1 MATAKLTASHN
12 DSSLNFK
19 KATTMRNTKPA
30 KVFVTKVDADTGG
43 YESGGYNPI
52 THEAFAQGE
61 YIHLGYLT
69 GTKSLNSEFTDM
81 EVKDDSTRKVI
92 SEKNLQS
99 YTLQVN
105 MLDTMLA
112 RSFVSNNQNEV
123 FRIICDLGSDRD
135 GNNEYMA
142 IATASVSS
150 ENLHNPSEDGF
161 ESVSVS
167 FKSMPCP
174 RNILI
179 DYEDFSILFGGIG
192 NPGDG
197 TPIYTSGTELTFDVK
212 SYMKKPS
219 SAIAPGN
226 TATIVSNGSWGGNR
240 SVTAIYVPAELHIGG
255 VSGSFNLVEVPT
267 DVALPDAPA
276 ISAPTNNAADVSITP
291 TLTLSAAVTGAAYY
305 RYLITTMDDAIVVNK
320 ESSATS
326 TSISATD
333 VRDGS
338 ALSNNTKYKLTVY
351 AGNIAGETPSTLL
364 TFTTQSAT

>member
-1 MATAKLTASHN
+1 
-12 DSSLNFK
+12 
-19 KATTMRNTKPA
+19 MRNTKPA
-30 KVFVTKVDADTGG
+30 KVFVAKVDADTGG

-142 IATASVSS
+142 IATACVSS

-192 NPGDG
+192 NPGN
-197 TPIYTSGTELTFDVK
+197 ENTFPNVSSLKFGVK

-219 SAIAPGN
+219 SNAIAPGSE
-226 TATIVSNGSWGGNR
+226 ATVVTSQTWGTNK
-240 SVTAIYVPAELHIGG
+240 SDTAIYVPAELHIGG

-291 TLTLSAAVTGAAYY
+291 ALTLSAAATGAAYY

-320 ESSATS
+320 ESSATNV
-326 TSISATD
+326 TISEND
-333 VRDGS
+333 VRGGS